1 MKAEI
6 DLKTAICNAAFLA
19 ESFGVSTRNIS
30 YWIERGLPTL
40 SHGKPGRGHA
50 FKTPCAIHWVCGMEA
65 CKKWDIPL
73 PPTLETM
80 LVGYGLDI
88 GDSFSE
94 WYEMARKLAH
104 DGGFT
109 DTQFDQA
116 MTFVLSNG
124 LIRGRR
130 RH

>member
-1 MKAEI
+1 MKPEI
-6 DLKTAICNAAFLA
+6 DLKTAVCNAAFLA
-19 ESFGVSTRNIS
+19 ESFNVSTRNIS

-40 SHGKPGRGHA
+40 DRGKTGRGHSVQSA
-50 FKTPCAIHWVCGMEA
+50 LRDSLDHRDGSCQ
-65 CKKWDIPL
+65 KWDIPL
-73 PPTLETM
+73 PPPLETM

-94 WYEMARKLAH
+94 WHEMARKLAH

-109 DTQFDQA
+109 DSQFDEA
-116 MTFVLSNG
+116 MTFVLSSG